1 MASGKEAED
10 KALEVVT
17 QQLAEAVA
25 AAKCHK
31 CGCLQQTVE
40 ALSTT
45 DAGKGSLADQLSKAK
60 AVFQPKKYDCLGCAI
75 CWPAIAA
82 NAFAEAFPAAGEGLD
97 LCPTEEPEVRKGW
110 PPLPGDH
117 HVVRSRAPVA
127 VCTLNSGG
135 LAARLN
141 ELSPEG
147 LSIAGTLH
155 TENLGI
161 ERIIKNVIANPHL
174 RFLILCGE
182 DTQQAIGHLPGQTL
196 QSLFQ
201 DGVDERQRIIG
212 AKGKRPFLKNVTR
225 DEIDA
230 FLKQIELVPC
240 IGEIDEGVI
249 VKEIGE
255 LLKRD
260 PGPVEHSV
268 ATKVVETVQAS
279 EQKQLKL
286 DKAGYLVVYP
296 DARRNLIVMEHYTNQ
311 GVLDCIIEG
320 VTTAALYSTA
330 IGRGF
335 LTVLDHAAYIGA
347 ELARAENS
355 LLTGAAYVQDK
366 AAGEIGKQQEKS
378 CGTSCQSTNSKEGKC
393 GKS

>member
-1 MASGKEAED
+1 MTSDKDAED
-10 KALEVVT
+10 KALQIVT

-45 DAGKGSLADQLSKAK
+45 DAGKGALAEQLSKAR
-60 AVFQPKKYDCLGCAI
+60 AVFQPKKYDCLGCAV
-75 CWPAIAA
+75 CWPAVAA
-82 NAFAEAFPAAGEGLD
+82 NAFAEAFPAASEGLD

-110 PPLPGDH
+110 PPLPGDY

-161 ERIIKNVIANPHL
+161 ERIIKNVVANPHL

-196 QSLFQ
+196 HSLFLN
-201 DGVDERQRIIG
+201 GVDERQRIIG

-225 DEIDA
+225 EEIDA
-230 FLKQIELVPC
+230 FLKQIELVPR
-240 IGEIDEGVI
+240 IGEMDEAVI

-255 LLKRD
+255 LFKRD
-260 PGPVEHSV
+260 PGPVEHCV
-268 ATKVVETVQAS
+268 AAKAVETVQAS

-320 VTTAALYSTA
+320 TTTAALYSTA
-330 IGRGF
+330 IARGF

-347 ELARAENS
+347 ELAKAEAS
-355 LLTGAAYVQDK
+355 LLTGGSYVQDK
-366 AAGEIGKQQEKS
+366 AAGEIAKPQEKS
-378 CGTSCQSTNSKEGKC
+378 CGTSCETGNKGEKC
-393 GKS
+393 GEK